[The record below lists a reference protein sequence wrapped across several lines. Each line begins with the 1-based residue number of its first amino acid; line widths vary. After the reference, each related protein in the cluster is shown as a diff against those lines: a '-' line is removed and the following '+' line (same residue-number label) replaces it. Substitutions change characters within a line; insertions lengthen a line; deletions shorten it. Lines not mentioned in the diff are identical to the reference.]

1 MITVVGVRFK
11 KAGKIYYFDPDGL
24 DIKRGDDVVVETA
37 RGIEY
42 GSAVLGLRDVEDTE
56 IVSPLKKVIR
66 IATEEDQAIQKENQE
81 KAKEAFAACQA
92 KIIEHELEM
101 KLVEVEYTFDS
112 NKVIFYFT
120 ADGRIDFRELVK
132 DLASVFR
139 TRIEL
144 RQIGV
149 RDEAKIVNGIG
160 PCGVGLCCANWLG
173 DFAPVSIK
181 MAKDQNLSLN
191 PTKISGICGRLM
203 CCLKYEHDTYLEIR
217 RELPNKGERIK
228 TPDGMG
234 IVLDAVILTES
245 VKVRHILGEQEGRLE
260 LSEDI
265 VTYKKDQLG
274 DNPVRKNQAEEESY
288 DDMRFDGLDD
298 YVKGDRSARRESAAS
313 SSDSEGAGATSD
325 RSADRKDRGRGGAKQ
340 SQNQSQSTDR
350 EQRRPQKDRPERP
363 QRQDRVQGKPGTGE
377 VSGSGAAAGSVSGAS
392 GAGINAKTGQDKPWR
407 SEKGQQTPPPKKL
420 EPAQP
425 NTELP
430 EGESEGTDEEG
441 QKPRRRR
448 PRRRKKK

>member
-42 GSAVLGLRDVEDTE
+42 GSAVLGLREVEETE

-66 IATEEDQAIQKENQE
+66 IATEEDQAIQRENQA
-81 KAKEAFAACQA
+81 KAKEAFSACQA

-203 CCLKYEHDTYLEIR
+203 CCLKYEHDTYLDIR

-234 IVLDAVILTES
+234 VVLDAVILTES
-245 VKVRHILGEQEGRLE
+245 VKVRHILGENEGRLE

-274 DNPVRKNQAEEESY
+274 DNPVRSKQVEEEPV
-288 DDMRFDGLDD
+288 DDMRFDRLDD
-298 YVKGDRSARRESAAS
+298 YATGDRAARREAETAS
-313 SSDSEGAGATSD
+313 QDRD
-325 RSADRKDRGRGGAKQ
+325 RSADRRDKGRGGAKPQ
-340 SQNQSQSTDR
+340 GQGQPADR
-350 EQRRPQKDRPERP
+350 EQRRPQKDRTERPERGERPDRPDRPDRP
-363 QRQDRVQGKPGTGE
+363 QRQDRGQGKPGAGAVPGLAA
-377 VSGSGAAAGSVSGAS
+377 VSGPGTGSS
-392 GAGINAKTGQDKPWR
+392 TGQERP
-407 SEKGQQTPPPKKL
+407 EKGQQTPPPKKL
-420 EPAQP
+420 EPAQSSA
-425 NTELP
+425 ELSDVEA
-430 EGESEGTDEEG
+430 EGSDEDG

>member
-11 KAGKIYYFDPDGL
+11 KAGKIYYFEPDGL
-24 DIKRGDDVVVETA
+24 EIQRGDDVIVETA
-37 RGIEY
+37 RGIEF
-42 GSAVLGLRDVEDTE
+42 GTAVLGLRDVEDAD
-56 IVSPLKKVIR
+56 IVAPLKKVIR
-66 IATEEDQAIQKENQE
+66 IATEEDRALQKENLQ
-81 KAKEAFAACQA
+81 KAKDAFSACQE
-92 KIIEHELEM
+92 KIIEHNLEM
-101 KLVEVEYTFDS
+101 KLVEVEYTFDC

-228 TPDGMG
+228 TPDGIG
-234 IVLDAVILTES
+234 LVLDAVILTES
-245 VKVRHILGEQEGRLE
+245 VKVRHILNDNEGRLE

-274 DNPVRKNQAEEESY
+274 DNPVRTKTVAEEEPY
-288 DDMRFDGLDD
+288 DDMRFDGLGDD
-298 YVKGDRSARRESAAS
+298 LLDDEARQARAERKERQKRAEQIEQQERPKRQDRSSGKPE
-313 SSDSEGAGATSD
+313 
-325 RSADRKDRGRGGAKQ
+325 RSAERKPDRG
-340 SQNQSQSTDR
+340 
-350 EQRRPQKDRPERP
+350 PRPERVSKQDQP
-363 QRQDRVQGKPGTGE
+363 QGTDRTQKQGQSPGTSRPEKAGQPFRP
-377 VSGSGAAAGSVSGAS
+377 VQTQSAA
-392 GAGINAKTGQDKPWR
+392 Q
-407 SEKGQQTPPPKKL
+407 PPKRI
-420 EPAQP
+420 EPTVAQSDE
-425 NTELP
+425 NMQDTTDV
-430 EGESEGTDEEG
+430 EGAQEAG

-448 PRRRKKK
+448 PRRRKKQ